1 MSRFRTQD
9 RDAGGRPAGDTDG
22 PAQESADLPGASAEA
37 AVSGEPSPARPASP
51 DETDATQPDGPDES
65 QIDDPGTGLLGF
77 GRRRLII
84 YCVVVVAFVIGLYV
98 GLPAALDGL
107 SETKDVIVD
116 ADPWWIAIALG
127 FNVCSFGA
135 YVALFRGVISG
146 RDRDTV
152 AQRLDWAAS
161 YQITMAGLAA
171 TRLFSAGGAGGIALT
186 YWAVRR
192 AGMSR
197 RDAACRMVA
206 FLVLLYAVYM
216 TTLLVCGLFLRI
228 GLFPGPSPVGM
239 TIVPATL
246 AGVAIA
252 VFLLVSLIP
261 QDVERRLADWSRG
274 YRRRARWLRR
284 LATGPATV
292 ASGTR
297 TAMALVQHPSSGVL
311 AIGGAIGFWATNIA
325 VLWACFHAFGEAVPK
340 AVLVQGFFVGM
351 TANLLPFFPGGVG
364 SVDAGMIAAFL
375 AFGEPA
381 SAVIVSVLVY
391 RVIAF
396 WLPIPPGIVAYLQLR
411 RTVSRWRAEELPA
424 RAGLNY
430 QK

>member
-1 MSRFRTQD
+1 MSRFRADD
-9 RDAGGRPAGDTDG
+9 RITEVPADELTPGDEALDAREANGV
-22 PAQESADLPGASAEA
+22 EFEEPGA
-37 AVSGEPSPARPASP
+37 R
-51 DETDATQPDGPDES
+51 
-65 QIDDPGTGLLGF
+65 LLGF
-77 GRRRLII
+77 GRRRLLI
-84 YCVVVVAFVIGLYV
+84 YVGVVFAFVVGLYV

-107 SETKDVIVD
+107 SETGDVIAD

-127 FNVCSFGA
+127 LNVGSFVA
-135 YVALFRGVISG
+135 YIALFRGVVAG
-146 RDRDTV
+146 RHDHKV
-152 AQRLDWAAS
+152 AARLDWSAS

-186 YWAVRR
+186 YWALRR
-192 AGMSR
+192 AGMNR
-197 RDAACRMVA
+197 REAACRMVA

-216 TTLLVCGLFLRI
+216 ATLVVCGVGLRI
-228 GLFPGPSPVGM
+228 GLFHGPSPVGM
-239 TIVPATL
+239 TIVPAAL

-252 VFLLVSLIP
+252 VFLFVSLIP
-261 QDVERRLADWSRG
+261 QDVERRLAGWSRG

-284 LATGPATV
+284 LATGPATL

-297 TAMALVQHPSSGVL
+297 TAMSIVRDPSRGLL
-311 AIGGAIGFWATNIA
+311 AIGGAVGFWASNIA

-340 AVLVQGFFVGM
+340 AVLIQGFFVGM

-364 SVDAGMIAAFL
+364 SVDAGMIGAFL

-381 SAVIVSVLVY
+381 STVIVSVLVY

-411 RTVSRWRAEELPA
+411 RTVASWREEDLAAA
-424 RAGLNY
+424 RGSP
-430 QK
+430 